1 MQNKDAMQRL
11 VIDLL
16 KDKLPAFYY
25 YHDYQHTLFVQQ
37 QALEI
42 GDAEGCSDEEMDL
55 LHTAA
60 LWHDT
65 GYLNTHTQHEEEG
78 CVLAKQYLP
87 GYGYSATAIEKICGM
102 IMATRLPQSPHTAL
116 EEIMADADLAYLG
129 TDSAAAQADKLL
141 KELQH
146 FHPSLTPVKWNRTQ
160 LVFLRTHQ
168 YFTSFC
174 RQYKEPG
181 KQAYLQLLAG
191 L

>member
-1 MQNKDAMQRL
+1 MQSKAYMQRFVL
-11 VIDLL
+11 DLL

-25 YHDYQHTLFVQQ
+25 YHNYQHTAFVQQ

-42 GDAEGCSDEEMDL
+42 GDREGCSDEEMDL
-55 LHTAA
+55 LNTAA

-65 GYLNTHTQHEEEG
+65 GYLTGYTHHEEEG
-78 CVLAKQYLP
+78 CLLAREHLP
-87 GYGYSATAIEKICGM
+87 RYGYSAAAIDQICGM
-102 IMATRLPQSPHTAL
+102 IMATRLPQSPHTKL
-116 EEIMADADLAYLG
+116 EEIIADADLAYLG
-129 TDSAAAQADKLL
+129 TDSAAEQAYNLL

-146 FHPSLTPVKWNRTQ
+146 FHPSLTPAKWNKTQ

-181 KQAYLQLLAG
+181 KQAYLQALTHL
-191 L
+191 